1 MLLHPALVHPALV
14 HSVRPSQSHLGLT
27 VNSVFVDKLVYQQIR
42 ELCEE
47 NRTVD
52 GVGIGEKT

>member
-1 MLLHPALVHPALV
+1 MLLHPALV